1 MKPFASFW
9 SRQSTH
15 CLSALARLGSVLLLA
30 LVQVSPSFAAEA
42 PDFSAVQAIFNHH
55 CLDCHATQDP
65 EGKLVMESFETLM
78 KGGESGQVLSPG
90 KADESLLVRM
100 VEGRIERDGK
110 QKIMPPGKKKKLE
123 TSEIELIKSWLNA
136 GAKPPLQPTARLSD
150 TLLAN
155 LPRITPKVPPRRA
168 INAITFSPAIP
179 LLAIARDS
187 EVDLVDPAS
196 RAVVRTLSAHRGQ
209 VNALAFSPDG
219 TWLYAAAGEAG
230 LFGEVREWRV
240 ADGVR
245 VRLFEGHAD
254 AIYGMALTPD
264 GRTLATGS
272 YDQKINLWRIET
284 VEQIAVL
291 SGHNGSV
298 YSLAFRPD
306 GRILASGSADRTVK
320 LWDVQR
326 AERRDTLS
334 QSLKDVFG
342 VAFTP
347 DGKRLFTAG
356 ADNRIRIYE
365 VSEKATETTNPLIE
379 ARFAHEGAIL
389 RLVFS
394 GDGKTLA
401 TSADDHLVK
410 LWNTATLTEKAV
422 LEPQPDWGLAI
433 AFASSD
439 KALVVGRFDGSLQYY
454 NASGGGVLPPP
465 KPELAGAE
473 PRGVQ
478 RAATTKVKLR
488 GKNLFG
494 LTMVR
499 SATEGLA
506 GRVIQ
511 ADPKEASDSAW
522 VELTPSPTLPRGS
535 HEIWVVSTNG
545 ESNHIQMHV
554 DNLPQIN
561 NTGELKGRRQVVE
574 LPLNIWSTL
583 PQPGDADEFAFDAKA
598 GQIVMF
604 DAPAQ
609 SIGSK
614 ADLVLTLSDSNG
626 RVVGSNN
633 DFDGVRDPFLA
644 HAIQTDGRY
653 TLRVHDLLLGG
664 SADHYYRLTIGALPF
679 VTGVYPLNVPSRTE
693 TSVELV
699 GYNLP
704 EDRRLKITAR
714 EPGQM
719 DVPLDLEKVRV
730 PRPLKLAVSDGNS
743 FMELE
748 PNDQPQQAMRIQ
760 QPCSVNGR
768 IWSASKSSDVD
779 LYEFDAG
786 KGEQWII
793 ETVAAQRGSP
803 VDTKI
808 EVLWPDG
815 KPVERTLLQ
824 ATRNSAVTFRGID
837 SSATDCRVENWE
849 EMELNQYL
857 YLSGE
862 VVKLFRAPQGPD
874 SGFLFYSAN
883 GKRRGY
889 FDTTCSAHSLDEPCY
904 IVEPRTPG
912 TKLVANGLPVF
923 TVYYS
928 NDDDAD
934 RRLGIDSK
942 IHFIA
947 PAAGSYLIRVTD
959 TRGAAGERFAYN
971 LKVRR
976 PEPDF
981 SVTIQ
986 GADPTVP
993 PGSGQRFS
1001 ASVDRRDGFDG
1012 EVRIELSGLPPGFAV
1027 SSPLVIQ
1034 AGHTEAIG
1042 TISASPDALQPTE
1055 EQASG
1060 SSVTALALIEGR
1072 ASVRAVNN
1080 LGRIRLGEKPR
1091 LYVGFAP
1098 GEKDLISAP
1107 SENAQSKPY
1116 EITISPGQIVPAW
1129 LKVRR
1134 NGHDELITFTVENLP
1149 HGVIVDNIGLN
1160 GVLIPK
1166 EQSEREIFLSAARWV
1181 PDMDRMCFAI
1191 ENQAGRQT
1199 SMPVMLKVRK
1209 GSVAMKGP

>member
-1 MKPFASFW
+1 MKSFARFW
-9 SRQSTH
+9 SRQPPH
-15 CLSALARLGSVLLLA
+15 CLSALPRLGSVLLLA
-30 LVQVSPSFAAEA
+30 LVQVSHLFAAEG
-42 PDFSAVQAIFNHH
+42 PDFSAVQVIFNQH
-55 CLDCHATQDP
+55 CLDCHAAQDP
-65 EGKLVMESFETLM
+65 EGKLVMENFETLM
-78 KGGESGQVLSPG
+78 KGGESGQVMAPG
-90 KADESLLVRM
+90 KSDESLLVRM
-100 VEGRIERDGK
+100 IEGRIERDGK
-110 QKIMPPGKKKKLE
+110 QKVMPPGKRKKLE
-123 TSEIELIKSWLNA
+123 ASEIATITTWINA
-136 GAKPPLQPTARLSD
+136 GAKPPLLATARQSD
-150 TLLAN
+150 LALAN
-155 LPRITPKVPPRRA
+155 LPKIAPKVPPRRA
-168 INAITFSPAIP
+168 VNAIAFSSTIH
-179 LLAIARDS
+179 LLAMARGT
-187 EVDLVDPAS
+187 EVDLVDPES
-196 RAVVRTLSAHRGQ
+196 RVVIRTLSGHRGQ
-209 VNALAFSPDG
+209 VNSVAFSPDG

-240 ADGVR
+240 VDGTR
-245 VRLFEGHAD
+245 VRLFEGHTD
-254 AIYGMALTPD
+254 AIYGMALSPD
-264 GRTLATGS
+264 GKTLATGG

-334 QSLKDVFG
+334 QSLRDVFS

-347 DGKRLFTAG
+347 DGKRLFSAG

-379 ARFAHEGAIL
+379 AKFAHEGAIL
-389 RLVFS
+389 RLAFS
-394 GDGKTLA
+394 HDGKTLA
-401 TSADDHLVK
+401 TSADDRLVK
-410 LWNTATLTEKAV
+410 LWSVATLTEKAV
-422 LEPQPDWGLAI
+422 LEPQPDWALAI
-433 AFASSD
+433 AFAASD
-439 KALVVGRFDGSLQYY
+439 KALVVGRFDGSVQYY
-454 NASGGGVLPPP
+454 DASGGGVLPLP
-465 KPELAGAE
+465 KPELASAE

-478 RAATTKVKLR
+478 RATTTKVKLR
-488 GKNLFG
+488 GKNLLG
-494 LTMVR
+494 LTMIR

-506 GRVIQ
+506 GKLIQ
-511 ADPKEASDSAW
+511 TEPIGALDSVW

-561 NTGELKGRRQVVE
+561 NTGDHKDRRQVVE
-574 LPLNIWSTL
+574 LPVNIWSTF
-583 PQPGDADEFAFDAKA
+583 PQPGDADQFAFEAKA
-598 GQIVMF
+598 GQMIVF
-604 DAPAQ
+604 DASAQ

-614 ADLVLTLSDSNG
+614 ADLVVTLSDSNG

-644 HAIQTDGRY
+644 YAIQTDGRY
-653 TLRVHDLLLGG
+653 TVRVHDLLLGG
-664 SADHYYRLTIGALPF
+664 SADHYYRMTVGALPF
-679 VTGVYPLNVPSRTE
+679 VTGVYPLSVSSGTE
-693 TSVELV
+693 NNVELV

-704 EDRRLKITAR
+704 EDLRLKLTAR
-714 EPGQM
+714 EPGEM
-719 DVPLDLEKVRV
+719 DVPLDLEKMRVR
-730 PRPLKLAVSDGNS
+730 RPLKLAVSDGS
-743 FMELE
+743 TFMELE

-768 IWSASKSSDVD
+768 IWSGSKSSDVD
-779 LYEFDAG
+779 LYQFDAG
-786 KGEQWII
+786 QGERWII
-793 ETVAAQRGSP
+793 ETLAAQRGSP

-815 KPVERTLLQ
+815 RPIERTLLQ
-824 ATRNSAVTFRGID
+824 AVRNSAVTFRGID
-837 SSATDCRVENWE
+837 SSSTDCRVENWE

-857 YLSGE
+857 YLNGE
-862 VVKLFRAPQGPD
+862 VVKLFRSPQGPD
-874 SGFLFYSAN
+874 SGFLFYTAN

-889 FDTTCSAHSLDEPCY
+889 FDTTSSAHAVDEPCY
-904 IVEPRTPG
+904 IVEPRMPG
-912 TKLVANGLPVF
+912 AKLVANGLPVF
-923 TVYYS
+923 TVYFS

-934 RRLGIDSK
+934 RRIGTDSK
-942 IHFIA
+942 IHFTA
-947 PAAGSYLIRVTD
+947 PTMGSYLIRVTD
-959 TRGAAGERFAYN
+959 TQGAAGERFAYN

-1001 ASVDRRDGFDG
+1001 VSVDRRDGFDG

-1034 AGHTEAIG
+1034 AGQTEAIG
-1042 TISASPDALQPTE
+1042 TINAAPDALQPTA
-1055 EQASG
+1055 EQASS

-1072 ASVRAVNN
+1072 TSVKAVNN

-1091 LYVGFAP
+1091 LYLGFTP
-1098 GEKDLISAP
+1098 GEKDSISAP

-1116 EITISPGQIVPAW
+1116 EIMIAPGQIVPAW

-1134 NGHDELITFTVENLP
+1134 NGHEELITFTVENLP

-1181 PDMDRMCFAI
+1181 PEMDRMCFAI

-1199 SMPVMLKVRK
+1199 SMPVLLKVRK
-1209 GSVAMKGP
+1209 GTVAMKAP